1 MKGLDP
7 TVLLAVLREML
18 GPLFWP
24 LSAVLALGALA
35 LPALLLRERR
45 ILLRR
50 LGRSH
55 VLGLLGGLGAL
66 VLMRIS
72 AAGFVAVGGPV
83 DWLLLG
89 LVFVL
94 GVLGGAAA
102 FYTLGGWWS
111 IVRRHGQGRL
121 AFDNSAGRARRQAP
135 QEPGSAEA

>member
-1 MKGLDP
+1 MKELDP

-35 LPALLLRERR
+35 LATLLLRERR
-45 ILLRR
+45 IVLRR

-66 VLMRIS
+66 VLMRVLAS
-72 AAGFVAVGGPV
+72 GFVAVGGPV

-94 GVLGGAAA
+94 GVLGAAAA

-111 IVRRHGQGRL
+111 IVRRRGR
-121 AFDNSAGRARRQAP
+121 
-135 QEPGSAEA
+135 PGIR

>member
-1 MKGLDP
+1 MKELDP

-24 LSAVLALGALA
+24 LSAVLVLGALA
-35 LPALLLRERR
+35 LAALLLRERR
-45 ILLRR
+45 ILLRRLGRSHVLGLLRR

-66 VLMRIS
+66 VLMRVS

-111 IVRRHGQGRL
+111 IVKRR
-121 AFDNSAGRARRQAP
+121 RR
-135 QEPGSAEA
+135 PGVR